1 MENMKTTKSL
11 LAQWR
16 EANRLASV
24 AESALFDATL
34 KYAGGLGPRPTEE
47 MMEEARV
54 LRAQA
59 KTLFESAVQHVQS
72 SSSFGPLSD

>member
-1 MENMKTTKSL
+1 MKTTKSL

-16 EANRLASV
+16 EANRLASE
-24 AESALFDATL
+24 AEGALFDATL
-34 KYAGGLGPRPTEE
+34 KYASGQGPRPTEE

-54 LRAQA
+54 LRTQA
-59 KTLFESAVQHVQS
+59 KALFERAVQRVQS

>member
-1 MENMKTTKSL
+1 MKTTKAL

-16 EANRLASV
+16 EANRLASE

-34 KYAGGLGPRPTEE
+34 KYAAGQGPRPTEE
-47 MMEEARV
+47 VMEEARV

-59 KTLFESAVQHVQS
+59 KALFERAVQRVQS

>member
-1 MENMKTTKSL
+1 MKTTKSL

-16 EANRLASV
+16 EANRLASE
-24 AESALFDATL
+24 AESVLFDATL
-34 KYAGGLGPRPTEE
+34 KYASGLGPRPTEE

-54 LRAQA
+54 LRAEA
-59 KTLFESAVQHVQS
+59 KALFESAVQHVQS